1 MSNPGKVKLF
11 QAASGQT
18 GSSWAAAGGANV
30 SFTDALQEA
39 NASTSHSFSNN
50 STHASGYS
58 SGHTKTGQGE
68 ELKKSST
75 KNGAAEGQ
83 SGAQAG
89 PQVIQ
94 QAGKQAGTD
103 AASQAGE
110 GGQSGLAGT
119 KKLSS
124 KVDVDGS
131 KDDLRA
137 QTKDNG
143 ASQSSGQTASK
154 GSLDADIAGIIG
166 SLVARGS
173 LKASNGGET
182 KMASSSLS
190 GTDTSGTAKAAGA
203 DAMSGPYAVKKSGS
217 ASGQKNTKKTL
228 ADALQATG
236 VSHGAVTA
244 SGVDKK
250 DGKSGQLADS
260 LVSGTKG
267 GSSRAGA
274 LAGAINSA
282 TGSVPES
289 DQSGQSARVADKSKA
304 GESGTDESGSVS
316 GKSSTKAPLSDPGKT
331 DGNKLFAQAQVDDGK
346 DKFSGDLKTKVDES
360 MKIKG
365 LEGLGDKAA
374 PGGQEESSHSQN
386 GLSGSRPD
394 NTSNN
399 LSAQD
404 LLKAG
409 AQESGAG
416 HNSGGSGAAPGKFI
430 PAQVI
435 ADAKNIQAGVLK
447 DGDKGKGQAIDGRS
461 IQTPDKSVSVSTGNS
476 NPANI
481 ISGRTQTE
489 TVRTPHPVEEPFV
502 VTKQADN
509 SIEVRIEPEGLGKMD
524 IKLYMDKGQLNAHI
538 NASESI
544 GKEVIE
550 GHLENIANKLAGEG
564 INIGSFS
571 VSLRN
576 RKNGGQRE
584 FFPGNGDR
592 SGDKTRTMHIEQIGQ
607 KPAVAGGGL
616 LSLFA

>member
-18 GSSWAAAGGANV
+18 GSSRAAAGGANV
-30 SFTDALQEA
+30 SFPDALQEA

-68 ELKKSST
+68 ELKKGST

-89 PQVIQ
+89 YQVCSQVIQ

-137 QTKDNG
+137 HTKDNG

-166 SLVARGS
+166 SLVASGS
-173 LKASNGGET
+173 LAPGGGET
-182 KMASSSLS
+182 KTASSALS
-190 GTDTSGTAKAAGA
+190 GTGTSGAAKAAGA
-203 DAMSGPYAVKKSGS
+203 DAMSGTSAAKKSGI

-236 VSHGAVTA
+236 VSQGAGTA

-260 LVSGTKG
+260 LVPGPRG
-267 GSSRAGA
+267 GSPRADSD
-274 LAGAINSA
+274 LAAAINSA
-282 TGSVPES
+282 AGSVPES
-289 DQSGQSARVADKSKA
+289 DQSGQSAGVADKSKA
-304 GESGTDESGSVS
+304 GEGGADESGHVS
-316 GKSSTKAPLSDPGKT
+316 GKSSAKAPLSDPGKT
-331 DGNKLFAQAQVDDGK
+331 DGKKLFAQAQVDDGK
-346 DKFSGDLKTKVDES
+346 NKFSADLKTKVDETV
-360 MKIKG
+360 KIKG
-365 LEGLGDKAA
+365 QEGPGDKAA

-399 LSAQD
+399 LAAQD

-409 AQESGAG
+409 AQESGAAQG
-416 HNSGGSGAAPGKFI
+416 KKFI
-430 PAQVI
+430 LAQVI
-435 ADAKNIQAGVLK
+435 AAAKNVQAGVLK
-447 DGDKGKGQAIDGRS
+447 DVDKGKGQAIDGRS

-592 SGDKTRTMHIEQIGQ
+592 SGDKTRTMQIEQIGQ